1 MRSKSDPKKTKPARL
16 KRSGL
21 PRFSWYVLSA
31 PQADVKSALERSFR
45 VLRNAVNRLHSN
57 GKTICRSG
65 CARHGGQS
73 PPYALSTVG
82 WIKREARIHHVER
95 WIRHDVPLST
105 LRNRSYHEFNLSS
118 NSRIFIG
125 SSARRIFCVSP
136 AISGRLVVST
146 RCLMLGT
153 CAENI
158 ENWRSPKPSSKR
170 V

>member
-1 MRSKSDPKKTKPARL
+1 MRSKSDPKKTKPARR
-16 KRSGL
+16 KGGGL

-82 WIKREARIHHVER
+82 GVKKGARPPPAER
-95 WIRHDVPLST
+95 RGGAPV
-105 LRNRSYHEFNLSS
+105 
-118 NSRIFIG
+118 
-125 SSARRIFCVSP
+125 
-136 AISGRLVVST
+136 RLY
-146 RCLMLGT
+146 
-153 CAENI
+153 
-158 ENWRSPKPSSKR
+158 
-170 V
+170 